1 MIDRLPRRL
10 RVAFTGQGEA
20 GPTEPPEAAPEPTVV
35 DFVAYGEDC
44 ILFGKA
50 VLDADRLSDMLNG
63 HDEYALVGVSVE
75 RFDGGEPVTVDEV
88 VVPRDEILIVH
99 AAGPRGDVNRRHRT
113 MPHHIAI
120 KMGRYQ
126 VRGFYHGLPG
136 TDAVA
141 SIRRRKTM
149 VPLTNA
155 RIEYTIGDDRRETL
169 VDAVIVN
176 RDQIDWVEA
185 LEPNRAEFPAGP
197 KLAKKTARRTVR
209 RPA

>member
-10 RVAFTGQGEA
+10 RVAFTKQGEA
-20 GPTEPPEAAPEPTVV
+20 SSTERPDAAAEPTVV

-50 VLDADRLSDMLNG
+50 VLDADRLSDMLNS

-75 RFDGGEPVTVDEV
+75 RFDGGATVTVDDV
-88 VVPRDEILIVH
+88 VVPRDELLLVH
-99 AAGPRGDVNRRHRT
+99 AAGPRGDVRRRHRT
-113 MPHHIAI
+113 MPHHVAM

-136 TDAVA
+136 TDPVV
-141 SIRRRKTM
+141 SIRRRKSM
-149 VPLTNA
+149 VPLTDA

-169 VDAVIVN
+169 VETLIVN
-176 RDQIDWVEA
+176 RDLIDWVEA
-185 LEPNRAEFPAGP
+185 MEPNRAEFPAGP
-197 KLAKKTARRTVR
+197 KRVKKTVR
-209 RPA
+209 RTA